1 MSITLYGYWRSSAT
15 YRVRI
20 ALNLKQIPYVYVPV
34 HLVKNGGG
42 QHLAEYQTLNPA
54 ELVPTL
60 VDDEGNVLNQSSAII
75 EYLDELYP
83 QQPKLLPSTPL
94 DKAKIRTLAQDITC
108 DIQPLANL
116 RVMQYLNK
124 SLSCSDSQQKAWS
137 RHWIETGFGGL
148 EKRLQKSAGDYCFGN
163 TLTMADVCLVPQ
175 VYNASRFSINLDNC
189 PLIQK
194 INLHCNQLA
203 AFVAAKPENQPDA
216 E

>member
-20 ALNLKQIPYVYVPV
+20 ALNLKKLPYIYIPV

-60 VDDEGNVLNQSSAII
+60 IDDEGNLLNQSSAII

-83 QQPKLLPSTPL
+83 QKPKLLPSTPL

-116 RVMQYLNK
+116 RVMQYMNK

-137 RHWIETGFGGL
+137 KHWIETGFDGL

-175 VYNASRFSINLDNC
+175 VYNASRFSVNLDFNKC
-189 PLIQK
+189 SYSSMLSTITF
-194 INLHCNQLA
+194 NR
-203 AFVAAKPENQPDA
+203 
-216 E
+216 